1 MKTAVGCAACTFWA
15 TFAAVFAD
23 DSGGVR
29 IGEPQVE
36 RWRFGIVVEAEQGPA
51 LAVVA
56 AAPVPTSW
64 PEQQVKV
71 VEEDVSPNIRRL
83 RYRDLGDGARQMVIE
98 VPRLARGDEA
108 RAVVTFEIAKSEIH
122 EPHDPASWTAPAKPG
137 RELRP
142 YLAPSPQIESD
153 HREIRS
159 LAEQLSADSGSGWD
173 AATAVYDWV
182 RENVQYREG
191 ALKGALAALNDGEG
205 DCEELTS
212 LFIALC
218 RANGIPAR
226 TVWVPGH
233 CYPEFYLEDAAG
245 RGHWIPCQ
253 AAGDRAF
260 GRMAESR
267 PILQKGDNFR
277 TPEERRPVR
286 YAHPVLQSNP
296 RPGFAHPK
304 MTVLQERVTP

>member
-1 MKTAVGCAACTFWA
+1 MKMIQYAAWAATLAVSAGAFGE
-15 TFAAVFAD
+15 
-23 DSGGVR
+23 DSPGARLGKR
-29 IGEPQVE
+29 QVE
-36 RWRFGIVVEAEQGPA
+36 RWQFGIVIEAETAPA

-64 PEQQVKV
+64 PEQKVKII
-71 VEEDVSPNIRRL
+71 EEDVSPNIRRL
-83 RYRDLGDGARQMVIE
+83 RYRDLDDGARQMVIE
-98 VPRLARGDEA
+98 IPRLSAGETA
-108 RAVVTFEIAKSEIH
+108 QAVITFEIEKSEIH
-122 EPHDPASWTAPAKPG
+122 EPGNPATWAAPAKPG

-153 HREIRS
+153 HREIRA
-159 LAEQLSADSGSGWD
+159 LAQQLTAGTASGWE
-173 AATAVYDWV
+173 AAEAIYDWV
-182 RENVQYREG
+182 RANVQYREG
-191 ALKGALAALNDGEG
+191 DLKGALAALHDREG

-218 RANGIPAR
+218 RANAIPAR

-233 CYPEFYLEDAAG
+233 CYPEFYLEDG
-245 RGHWIPCQ
+245 GGGGHWTPCQ
-253 AAGDRAF
+253 AAGDRQF
-260 GRMAESR
+260 GRMVEAR

-304 MTVLQERVTP
+304 MTVIQQRD